1 VKNRIAHILVLLVLL
16 AIAGALLIAGC
27 VGKTDFPTNLP
38 ESTAQGP
45 SDTTYLVVHPVWTA
59 AGGIEF
65 NQPRGVSFGYDGTV
79 YICDTEN
86 NRIVRMSIAGE
97 FIEEYAVEH
106 PEQVTQ
112 DRQLNLMCV
121 DGEGTVYRRNHFTGG
136 EFDTVVYRDSMRV
149 LVEIQ
154 RRVLD
159 SALVD
164 SEWVKF
170 ETLVYDTITVATAT
184 GFTGIAA
191 SPLSDRYY
199 YLVDSTRDMITVQD
213 VEDRGLAPDM
223 FRAFNRAPAYRPMGI
238 MTYPVSETLYH
249 LVFTQWGGGAF
260 DDIRIVR
267 SDNFADV
274 RLDTNDIYWLPPNG
288 PKMVTRDDGGNF
300 LITSAL
306 ANKVYRFSRHG
317 AFFLEFGGSGTEP
330 GQLNTPRGIAYGEK
344 TIYIADTG
352 NNRIV
357 RYRLSTDL
365 QF

>member
-1 VKNRIAHILVLLVLL
+1 VVLLGL
-16 AIAGALLIAGC
+16 IGTAGALIIAGC

-38 ESTAQGP
+38 DASATGP
-45 SDTTYLVVHPVWTA
+45 SDTTYLIVHPIWTA
-59 AGGIEF
+59 AAGIEF
-65 NQPRGVSFGYDGTV
+65 NQPHGVSFGYDGTI

-86 NRIVRMSIAGE
+86 DRIVRMSIAGE

-106 PEQVTQ
+106 PVQVTQ

-121 DGEGTVYRRNHFTGG
+121 DGEGTVYRRNHFAGG
-136 EFDTVVYRDSMRV
+136 EFDTAVYRDSMRV
-149 LVEIQ
+149 LVEIT
-154 RRVLD
+154 RRGID
-159 SALVD
+159 SMLVD

-170 ETLVYDTITVATAT
+170 EIVIYDTVTVATAT
-184 GFTGIAA
+184 GFTGIVA
-191 SPLSDRYY
+191 SPLVDRYY
-199 YLVDSTRDMITVQD
+199 YLVDSTRDMITIQD
-213 VEDRGLAPDM
+213 VEDHGLATDM
-223 FRAFNRAPAYRPMGI
+223 LRAFNRAPAYQPGGI
-238 MTYPVSETLYH
+238 MAYPVSETLYH

-274 RLDTNDIYWLPPNG
+274 RLDTN
-288 PKMVTRDDGGNF
+288 F
-300 LITSAL
+300 LIVSAP
-306 ANKVYRFSRHG
+306 AHMVYRFSRHG
-317 AFFLEFGGSGTEP
+317 AFLLEFGGAGSEP